1 MNKIEGRVALV
12 TGAGSG
18 IGRATAVA
26 LANAGARV
34 IAVDVDE
41 SRVESIAAEL
51 ASRCLLARRVDVSR
65 REQMRE
71 LAGEV
76 HDRFGALGILVNNAG
91 VAHSGGM
98 LDTPLEDWDW
108 ILSVNLGG
116 VLHGC
121 HFFVPRMVERG
132 EGGHVVNVA
141 SMFGLMAP
149 PRVAPYCTAKFAVVG
164 LSESLRAELA
174 PHGIGVSAICP
185 GMIATNIIERA
196 RFNDESTRG
205 AAAEQFAR
213 RGRAPE
219 VVARA
224 ILQAI
229 RRGTAVVPV
238 GGEAWLAYFGKRAVP
253 GLTCEVARRVDEMT
267 QNGMLKR

>member
-1 MNKIEGRVALV
+1 MDKIEGRIALV

-26 LANAGARV
+26 LASAGARV

-41 SRVESIAAEL
+41 SRVEAIAAEL

-65 REQMRE
+65 REQMRD
-71 LAGEV
+71 LAREV
-76 HDRFGALGILVNNAG
+76 HERFGALGILVNNAG

-108 ILSVNLGG
+108 TLAVNLGG

-121 HFFVPRMVERG
+121 HFFVPKMVERG

-149 PRVAPYCTAKFAVVG
+149 PRVGPYCTAKFAVVG

-174 PHGIGVSAICP
+174 PHRIGVSAICP
-185 GMIATNIIERA
+185 GMIATDIITRA
-196 RFNDESTRG
+196 RFNDETMRG
-205 AAAEQFAR
+205 PSAEQFAR

-238 GGEAWLAYFGKRAVP
+238 GGEAWLAYYGKRAAP
-253 GLTCEVARRVDEMT
+253 ALTEQIARWGDEIT
-267 QNGMLKR
+267 QNGMKK